1 MRRRKQ
7 TGMVI
12 SGREMSDIHGK
23 LDRLDEAIRGNGK
36 PGLRQRLERLEETEG
51 SRRRLTWIV
60 IGAFVAA
67 GASAVMEAFQVLA
80 KH

>member
-1 MRRRKQ
+1 MSKRPTTRV
-7 TGMVI
+7 TN
-12 SGREMSDIHGK
+12 REMAEAHAK

-36 PGLRQRLERLEETEG
+36 PGLRQRLERLEEAEG

-60 IGAFVAA
+60 IGAFVSA
-67 GASAVMEAFQVLA
+67 GASAVMQLFQVLA

>member
-1 MRRRKQ
+1 MSRRKQ
-7 TGMVI
+7 TIV
-12 SGREMSDIHGK
+12 SGREMCEIHEK

-36 PGLRQRLERLEETEG
+36 PGLRQRLERLEEAET

-67 GASAVMEAFQVLA
+67 GASAVMEAIQVWR
-80 KH
+80 H